1 MKIFLEVVCGET
13 ERERKPTSLSHT
25 SDVVADGYDVVEMI
39 AKFKQIETTQL

>member
-39 AKFKQIETTQL
+39 AKLLRIKKKE